1 MSKYMKDTTFMF
13 WDLPDKSQ
21 KLETVSFFT
30 CGSGGFHTMKLS
42 LPLESTSTTVNIDKT
57 DMWSIGFVDQY
68 VNEVKLTTQNVLS

>member
-1 MSKYMKDTTFMF
+1 MKDTTFMF

-42 LPLESTSTTVNIDKT
+42 LALESTSTTVNIDKT

-68 VNEVKLTTQNVLS
+68 VNEVKLTTQNVLF